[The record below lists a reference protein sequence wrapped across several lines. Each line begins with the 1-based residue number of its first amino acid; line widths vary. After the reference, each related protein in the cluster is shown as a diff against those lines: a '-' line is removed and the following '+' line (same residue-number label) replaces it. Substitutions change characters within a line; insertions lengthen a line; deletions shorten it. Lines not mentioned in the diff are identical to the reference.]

1 MKKIE
6 LIIEFVYLNRL
17 FEKLKIRTYTIIK
30 DIKEYGKY
38 SLRAEDDINALMVL
52 VYNSKNSN
60 ENNE

>member
-6 LIIEFVYLNRL
+6 LIIAFVYLNRL

-30 DIKEYGKY
+30 DTKGYGKY

-60 ENNE
+60 ENNG